1 MRQCAAD
8 VAHVFANRSGNKTV
22 GNVSCYDKNYYSYS
36 TIFGQWVD
44 ENTVLIYI
52 GSTSTSS
59 KQHQLAAWV
68 FPSSVNVFEYS
79 HNNGRYYNNCDILG
93 GYQSWK
99 IWHRNK
105 LIDYYVEKLYQEFRE
120 IKEEPKK
127 YSYKVD
133 YTPWGDIQRL
143 CKLYKDTTVPEWL
156 KIPDRRSKEWIL
168 KKRMIKAL
176 HEGVTDTKEI
186 FVRMYDEKS
195 WNEYQ
200 EYIKKFKKADDIK
213 ERTIKIAEYL
223 GMSDPYVKY
232 RKYCSDLTP
241 KQIRKLTPK
250 ERLDIKFGILYRKEY
265 DAKREE
271 RERMRKESYKRW
283 FKWVTGYSVLEEK
296 NYWGYKEIDSY
307 VRKCRNMFT
316 GKEYEIEKDRSNF
329 SYTWELYVSVAL
341 DRHRF
346 EDYTKSP
353 NKKEWLQNLYAE
365 VNEAQENLDSQKLL
379 VKLGAKQ
386 TSSMGWFEMT
396 EDVERK
402 LSELS
407 DEQIALVNTYFR
419 KKEEI
424 IRKAEAQKRALEIRR
439 KREQEE
445 KERERLLQEQIK
457 KEQID
462 ACLQRGVDGARDLW
476 RLHYENLS
484 VAVEKSKA
492 DENEFYYGGN
502 ILMRFSINK
511 DIVETSKF
519 IRLDIDTCKKFF
531 RLIKIWHDNPK
542 KFKQCEINT
551 HYSGTY
557 TITSYENDILTAGC
571 HKIAY
576 AEMERMYN
584 AIVSLEKEVA

>member
-8 VAHVFANRSGNKTV
+8 VSHVFANRSGNKTV
-22 GNVSCYDKNYYSYS
+22 GNVSCYGKNYYSYS

-44 ENTVLIYI
+44 ENVVLIYT
-52 GSTSTSS
+52 GKTTPSST
-59 KQHQLAAWV
+59 QHQLGGWV
-68 FPSSVNVFEYS
+68 FPSYVNVFEYS
-79 HNNGRYYNNCDILG
+79 DNGRCYHGCDILG
-93 GYQSWK
+93 CYERWK
-99 IWHRNK
+99 VWHRNK
-105 LIDYYVEKLYQEFRE
+105 LIDYYVERLYQAFRE

-143 CKLYKDTTVPEWL
+143 CKLYKDVTVSKWL
-156 KIPDRRSKEWIL
+156 KIKDRRSKEWIL

-176 HEGVTDTKEI
+176 YEGVTDTREI

-195 WNEYQ
+195 WDEYQ
-200 EYIKKFKKADDIK
+200 EYIKKFKKADDLK
-213 ERTIKIAEYL
+213 ARTNKIAMYL
-223 GMSDPYVKY
+223 GMSDPYAKY
-232 RKYCSDLTP
+232 RRYCSDLTP

-250 ERLDIKFGILYRKEY
+250 ERLDIKFGILYRKEC

-271 RERMRKESYKRW
+271 RERMREKSYKHW
-283 FKWVTGYSVLEEK
+283 FKWVTGYAILEEK
-296 NYWGYKEIDSY
+296 NYWGYKGIDSY

-316 GKEYEIEKDRSNF
+316 GEEYEIDKEHRL
-329 SYTWELYVSVAL
+329 SYTWELSISVNL
-341 DRHRF
+341 DSIRF
-346 EDYTKSP
+346 EDYTKALD
-353 NKKEWLQNLYAE
+353 KKKWLQNLYAE
-365 VNEAQENLDSQKLL
+365 VKEAQENLNAQKIL
-379 VKLGAKQ
+379 VGLGAQQ
-386 TSSMGWFEMT
+386 TRSYDWFEMT
-396 EDVERK
+396 EEVEQK

-424 IRKAEAQKRALEIRR
+424 VRKQEAQKRAFEIRR

-462 ACLQRGVDGARDLW
+462 ECFQRGVDGARDLW

-484 VAVEKSKA
+484 VAIEKSET

-511 DIVETSKF
+511 DIVETSKL

-531 RLIKIWHDNPK
+531 RLIKIWHNNPK

-551 HYSGTY
+551 HYSGKY

-584 AIVSLEKEVA
+584 DIVSLEKEVA